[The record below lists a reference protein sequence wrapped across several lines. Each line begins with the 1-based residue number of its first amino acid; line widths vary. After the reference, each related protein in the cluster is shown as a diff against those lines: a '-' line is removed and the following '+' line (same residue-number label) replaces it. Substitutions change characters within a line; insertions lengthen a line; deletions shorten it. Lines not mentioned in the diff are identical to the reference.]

1 MKEEF
6 VMTDLG
12 KLTYFLDIGL
22 VETEKGLVMHQ
33 QKYVKDV
40 LRRFKMADH
49 NQTTTPVQVRLVWG
63 YLQGTADICLI

>member
-1 MKEEF
+1 
-6 VMTDLG
+6 
-12 KLTYFLDIGL
+12 
-22 VETEKGLVMHQ
+22 MHQ

-40 LRRFKMADH
+40 LRRFKMEDH